1 MSALKYQLKELVS
14 SLSAEANRNKDPEV
28 KRRFYLIK
36 AVCESKKDVKKT
48 CEMRGVSTDL
58 FYKWVKRFLEAD
70 GLLGLSSQSKSAKT
84 FWNKTEKRIEKK
96 IVRIRKQEPFKGP
109 ERISFDLKKRF
120 KIICAASTVAAILK
134 RKGLVTKAYRASLTK
149 KHMRRYRRP
158 WPGFLQM
165 DFKYTPFLL
174 EGKQTYQLSVVDHHS
189 SWRFI
194 RSYEDRK
201 ITTVLKFLD
210 ELSKEVPF
218 PIEQIQTDNATEF
231 TDKFSSHHKGLKP
244 TECHDFDIWCSRR
257 GIDHKLIPIGQ
268 KEINGKVENTHR
280 YDDREFFSQIKVST
294 YAELERA
301 TREYNQHWND
311 NRPTKTLGWLTPNE
325 VLVAAYERVVIYLKL
340 MLPVS
345 AWRKPE
351 ALAKLHMNG
360 GVIIAP
366 KSEIKRIKE
375 ENKAPPKPKK
385 LSAVDRYLQYLDWE
399 DKNKI
404 KAWLPVPMI
413 LQDFSDLSLCAS
425 DRKAEPLAAF
435 V

>member
-1 MSALKYQLKELVS
+1 MSSLKYQLKELVS

-58 FYKWVKRFLEAD
+58 FYKWVKRFLKAG
-70 GLLGLSSQSKSAKT
+70 GLLGLSSQSKSAHT

-96 IVRIRKQEPFKGP
+96 IVKIRKAEPFKGP

-120 KIICAASTVAAILK
+120 KIICAASTIAAILK
-134 RKGLVTKAYRASLTK
+134 RKGLVTKAYRALLTK
-149 KHMRRYRRP
+149 KHMKRYRRP

-201 ITTVLKFLD
+201 ITTVLKFLN
-210 ELSKEVPF
+210 ELEKEVPF
-218 PIEQIQTDNATEF
+218 PIEQIQTDNAMEF
-231 TDKFSSHHKGLKP
+231 TDKFSSYHKGLKP
-244 TECHDFDIWCSRR
+244 TECHDFDIWCRHR

-280 YDDREFFSQIKVST
+280 YDDREFFSQINVST
-294 YAELERA
+294 YAELEKA
-301 TREYNQHWND
+301 TREYNHAWND
-311 NRPTKTLGWLTPNE
+311 KRPTKTLGWLTPNE
-325 VLVAAYERVVIYLKL
+325 VLVEAFERAVVFLKL
-340 MLPVS
+340 ILPES
-345 AWRKPE
+345 AWQKPE
-351 ALAKLHMNG
+351 PLAKLYLNS
-360 GVIIAP
+360 GVVIASE
-366 KSEIKRIKE
+366 SEIKRIKE

-385 LSAVDRYLQYLDWE
+385 LTAVDRYLQYLDWE
-399 DKNKI
+399 DKQKI
-404 KAWLPVPMI
+404 KSWLHVPMI
-413 LQDFSDLSLCAS
+413 LQNFSIRPYMSHH
-425 DRKAEPLAAF
+425 
-435 V
+435 